1 MEAKI
6 FDQKFQNH
14 GNGCFIGKHIS
25 LEGKALTIYVFASSP
40 ISTETKSLIAKIT
53 NQIDNIVVQSKV
65 QLAECA
71 TVGNRYREKIVEYME
86 YVLTECKGYEFDNV
100 VDKFNKKYGEISID
114 DFINGLKVDV
124 ISISIESNSVAID
137 FQYDGTVDEKWVVRY
152 DLDLNFI
159 EMTCES

>member
-1 MEAKI
+1 MDAKM
-6 FDQKFQNH
+6 FDQKFQNE
-14 GNGCFIGKHIS
+14 GNGCFIGRLMSI
-25 LEGKALTIYVFASSP
+25 EGEALTIFVFATSP
-40 ISTETKSLIAKIT
+40 ISTETKSLIVKIT
-53 NQIDNIVVQSKV
+53 NQIDKIVTRSKT
-65 QLAECA
+65 QLAECS
-71 TVGNRYREKIVEYME
+71 TVGNRYREKIIEYMV

-100 VDKFNKKYGEISID
+100 VDKFSKKCGEISVE

-124 ISISIESNSVAID
+124 ISISIEFNSVAID